1 MAARGGRRQH
11 TWSAPVSWPEASVL
25 DAARAVASARQG
37 PLSRADWLL
46 ALAEPVLHEAADDTS
61 LSAHLRNRAQQALA
75 QLQAERT
82 QLAAHPPRL
91 GRPPQA

>member
-11 TWSAPVSWPEASVL
+11 TWSAPVSWPEAAVL

-46 ALAEPVLHEAADDTS
+46 ALAVPVLHEAADDAS
-61 LSAHLRNRAQQALA
+61 LPAHLRNRAQQALA

-82 QLAAHPPRL
+82 QFAAHPPRP

>member
-11 TWSAPVSWPEASVL
+11 TWSAPLSWPEVDVL
-25 DAARAVASARQG
+25 DAARAVASPRQG

-46 ALAEPVLHEAADDTS
+46 ALAEPVLHEAAADAS
-61 LSAHLRNRAQQALA
+61 LPTHLRDRAQRALA
-75 QLQAERT
+75 LLHAERAK
-82 QLAAHPPRL
+82 LAANPPHP

>member
-46 ALAEPVLHEAADDTS
+46 ALAEPVLHEAAADAS
-61 LSAHLRNRAQQALA
+61 LPTYLCSRAQQALTL
-75 QLQAERT
+75 LQAERT
-82 QLAAHPPRL
+82 QLAAHPPRP
-91 GRPPQA
+91 GRPPRA